1 MKYILLDDD
10 VIFNYLHDQVIR
22 IADPE
27 ADVLSMDSCIDAL
40 AILQAAKENNEAFPD
55 CILLD
60 INMPEMTGF
69 EFLDRFTIL
78 LEGASPQ
85 TVVFMVTSSLNEK
98 DMTRAMS
105 YSCVKGFRDKPLSS
119 LHISQIM
126 EVIQEAQR

>member
-22 IADPE
+22 IADAE
-27 ADVLSMDSCIDAL
+27 AEVLTMDSCVEAL
-40 AILQAAKENNEAFPD
+40 EILRVAKENGEAFPD

-60 INMPEMTGF
+60 INMPQMTGF
-69 EFLDRFTIL
+69 EFLDRFSVL
-78 LEGASPQ
+78 LEGVFPQ
-85 TVVFMVTSSLNEK
+85 TSVFMVTSSLNEK

-119 LHISQIM
+119 VHIAQIM
-126 EVIQEAQR
+126 EVIQQTQP